1 MAANASAAGTTS
13 SSSSSDPNAQ
23 PLSVD
28 ELREALHQL
37 IAAQT
42 CVTWC
47 GPAGTGPETGK
58 PLQGCAVDVELELS
72 KDAATGE
79 ELVEVVSSEGSGFGF
94 GGADGG
100 NNAGVELAAGVE
112 ALARQIDAIS
122 GVVRDLAAL
131 PPLVV

>member
-1 MAANASAAGTTS
+1 MSTSNTNGGGAAAGTS
-13 SSSSSDPNAQ
+13 SSASDPNAQQ

-28 ELREALHQL
+28 ELRDALHQL

-47 GPAGTGPETGK
+47 GPAGSGPEAGVA
-58 PLQGCAVDVELELS
+58 LQGCAVDVELELS
-72 KDAATGE
+72 TDPATGE
-79 ELVEVVSSEGSGFGF
+79 ELVEVLSSESG
-94 GGADGG
+94 GGAEGSS
-100 NNAGVELAAGVE
+100 AQVELAAGVE